1 MPTYPTY
8 KLSEVAD
15 ILDSFRKP
23 INSTERTKRIQGKT
37 ENELYPYYGATGQV
51 GLIDEYLT
59 DGEYVLVGE
68 DGAPF
73 LEPFKNKSYIIR
85 GKAWVNNHAHILSG
99 KKDVLSNQYLNY
111 FLNSFD
117 YRNYVNGTTR
127 LKLTQSNLTQIPIP
141 LPPLPTQRAIV
152 SRIET
157 LFAELD
163 KAVQHLRTAQQQ
175 LKTYRQAVLNHWLN
189 NEDGKWETVK
199 LGEVADAIDPEP
211 SHRTPKIQKDG
222 IPFVSIKDCDYIM
235 NTINLKT
242 ARLVSKDVL
251 KEHTERYSIKEGDFI
266 IGKIG
271 TIGNPVNVI
280 LPQEYALSA
289 NVVLIQPTDK
299 INAKFLYNTF
309 RSNIVEK
316 QLFDG
321 KKATT
326 QAAFGIKKVR
336 LIEIPF
342 PPLAE
347 QQRIVQEIESRLSQA
362 TASETYIENALQ
374 QAEALRQSIL
384 KKAFSGEFVS
394 TSSTTTFLPNSATT
408 FLPDS
413 TTNEAVPEPVEG
425 TDNN

>member
-8 KLSEVAD
+8 KLSDVAD
-15 ILDSFRKP
+15 ILDSSRKP

-127 LKLTQSNLTQIPIP
+127 LKLTQGNLTQIPIP
-141 LPPLPTQRAIV
+141 LPPLATQHAIV
-152 SRIET
+152 TRIET

-175 LKTYRQAVLNHWLN
+175 LKTYRQAVLKVAFEECENTEKHLFGEIMADIRNGYGAKPTDSGSYKLLRISSVRAMNLN
-189 NEDGKWETVK
+189 LDDYRFNNSSFDE
-199 LGEVADAIDPEP
+199 
-211 SHRTPKIQKDG
+211 KD
-222 IPFVSIKDCDYIM
+222 I
-235 NTINLKT
+235 
-242 ARLVSKDVL
+242 
-251 KEHTERYSIKEGDFI
+251 IKENDLLFTRYNGSVDLV
-266 IGKIG
+266 GVCAYVPKLND
-271 TIGNPVNVI
+271 T
-280 LPQEYALSA
+280 YAY
-289 NVVLIQPTDK
+289 PDK
-299 INAKFLYNTF
+299 IIRCRPKTNDTFHSKFLQYYINQGKAREF
-309 RSNIVEK
+309 VRSKIK
-316 QLFDG
+316 
-321 KKATT
+321 TT
-326 QAAFGIKKVR
+326 SGQNGISGSDIKK
-336 LIEIPF
+336 IEIPL
-342 PPLAE
+342 PPLTK
-347 QQRIVQEIESRLSQA
+347 QQRIVKEIESRLSQA

-384 KKAFSGEFVS
+384 KKAFSGELV
-394 TSSTTTFLPNSATT
+394 
-408 FLPDS
+408 
-413 TTNEAVPEPVEG
+413 
-425 TDNN
+425 

>member
-1 MPTYPTY
+1 MATY
-8 KLSEVAD
+8 KLSEIARSTKGKKPKNLSQEKAD
-15 ILDSFRKP
+15 GFEI
-23 INSTERTKRIQGKT
+23 
-37 ENELYPYYGATGQV
+37 PYVDIKAFEKGIVDNY
-51 GLIDEYLT
+51 T
-59 DGEYVLVGE
+59 DGENCTFCKPDDVLIVW
-68 DGAPF
+68 DGARCGFVGRGVEGAIGSTLAKISSDKYTNDF
-73 LEPFKNKSYIIR
+73 LF
-85 GKAWVNNHAHILSG
+85 
-99 KKDVLSNQYLNY
+99 Y
-111 FLNSFD
+111 FLQSKYKVLNSNP
-117 YRNYVNGTTR
+117 RGVGIPHIEP
-127 LKLTQSNLTQIPIP
+127 NLLWNFEIPDVDKT
-141 LPPLPTQRAIV
+141 TQRAIV
-152 SRIET
+152 TRIET

-175 LKTYRQAVLNHWLN
+175 IKTYRQAVLNHWLN

-347 QQRIVQEIESRLSQA
+347 QQRIVKEIESRLSQA

-384 KKAFSGEFVS
+384 KKAFSGELV
-394 TSSTTTFLPNSATT
+394 
-408 FLPDS
+408 
-413 TTNEAVPEPVEG
+413 
-425 TDNN
+425 